1 MKEFSFDDFVG
12 NMKHYRKQKNWSQS
26 ELSIQADISIGQ
38 IGNIESGK
46 SKPSFENILK
56 LAKAFK
62 IHPADLFLR
71 DASNQ
76 KDLDTLYKY
85 SPIIH
90 KLSSL
95 PQDKQDT
102 ATRIFSDICES
113 YSK

>member
-1 MKEFSFDDFVG
+1 MKEFSFDDFVN
-12 NMKHYRKQKNWSQS
+12 NMKHYRTQKNWSQS
-26 ELSIQADISIGQ
+26 ELSIQANISIGQ

-56 LAKAFK
+56 LAKAFG
-62 IHPADLFLR
+62 IHPADLFII
-71 DASNQ
+71 DTSNQ
-76 KDLDTLYKY
+76 KDIDTFHKY

-95 PQDKQDT
+95 PKEKQDT

-113 YSK
+113 YAK

>member
-1 MKEFSFDDFVG
+1 MKEFSFDDFVN
-12 NMKHYRKQKNWSQS
+12 NMKHYRTQKNWSQS
-26 ELSIQADISIGQ
+26 ELSIQANISIGQ

-56 LAKAFK
+56 LAKAFG
-62 IHPADLFLR
+62 IHPADLFII
-71 DASNQ
+71 DTSNQ
-76 KDLDTLYKY
+76 KDIDTFHKY